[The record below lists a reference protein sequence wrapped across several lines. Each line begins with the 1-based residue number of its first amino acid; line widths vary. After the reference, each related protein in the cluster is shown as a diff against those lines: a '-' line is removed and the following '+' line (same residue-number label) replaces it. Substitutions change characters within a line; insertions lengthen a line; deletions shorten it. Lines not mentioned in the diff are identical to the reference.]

1 MKKVLSVG
9 FVFTLFLA
17 VCAMP
22 AAEAAMVEYKAENI
36 GGDRWQYD
44 YAIFNDSAWDI
55 GAFTIFF
62 DYGLYGGLDVI
73 STPDGWDA
81 EFWNPQLIGYSGEPG
96 EVVAFALDA
105 WLAPGGS
112 LTGLSVGFDWY
123 GDGAPGSQAFGI
135 FDEDLFGLLPDQGGW
150 TVPDSTA
157 PAVPEPGTMALLGT
171 GLAGL
176 AAYYRSR
183 KAGKR

>member
-9 FVFTLFLA
+9 FVLTLFLA

-22 AAEAAMVEYKAENI
+22 AAEAATIEYKVAYT

-44 YAIFNDSAWDI
+44 YTIFNNSTEGI
-55 GAFTIFF
+55 GAFTIYF
-62 DYGLYGGLDVI
+62 DYGLYNGLDVL
-73 STPDGWDA
+73 STPLGWDA
-81 EFWNPQLIGYSGEPG
+81 DFWSPQLIGHSMEPG

-105 WLAPGGS
+105 WLAPGAS
-112 LTGLSVGFDWY
+112 LTGLSVGFDWF
-123 GDGAPGSQAFGI
+123 GKGTPGSQAFDI
-135 FDEDLFGLLPDQGGW
+135 FDQDLFGLLPDQGGR
-150 TVPDSTA
+150 TVPGMDT
-157 PAVPEPGTMALLGT
+157 PEIPEPGTLALLGT

-176 AAYYRSR
+176 AAYYRKR